1 MTGMYATLQFQLERM
16 AESADSPYAAATD
29 LAELLVRNGMPFR
42 DAHAV
47 VGALVRTSID
57 NKVDLSEL
65 VQAEPLLGDAGVAL
79 LQPGV
84 SVQQRSTPGGA
95 GPIPVA
101 IQRVQLGEQIQAERA
116 RWSFGE

>member
-1 MTGMYATLQFQLERM
+1 
-16 AESADSPYAAATD
+16 
-29 LAELLVRNGMPFR
+29 LAELLVRNGLPFR

-57 NKVDLSEL
+57 DKVDLSEL

-84 SVQQRSTPGGA
+84 SVRQRSTPGGA
-95 GPIPVA
+95 GPVPVTV
-101 IQRVQLGEQIQAERA
+101 QREQLRERVAAERA
-116 RWSFGE
+116 RSSVND